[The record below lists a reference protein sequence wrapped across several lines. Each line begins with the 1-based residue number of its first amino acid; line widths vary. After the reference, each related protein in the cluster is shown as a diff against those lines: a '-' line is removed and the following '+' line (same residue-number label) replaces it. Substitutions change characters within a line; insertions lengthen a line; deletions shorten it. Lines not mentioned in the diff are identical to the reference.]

1 MEVKL
6 KTNKAGKVRTYV
18 DEGLIKF
25 AIEILKKED
34 PILLNEM
41 LDDSNRGVSK
51 VFNYVMK
58 QIIEKCVNEKGL

>member
-18 DEGLIKF
+18 DESLIRF
-25 AIEILKKED
+25 TIEILKKED

-58 QIIEKCVNEKGL
+58 QIIEKCINKKV

>member
-18 DEGLIKF
+18 DESLIRF

-58 QIIEKCVNEKGL
+58 QIIEKCVNEKV